1 MDALKK
7 ARAFMK
13 EDGNKVRPWVLESD
27 LACDGSDG
35 HDLFDRSAADDT
47 VATTVLLLFSAAA
60 AATGTTTAAAAASKR
75 PNFGF
80 PETLDTRLSCPWD
93 F

>member
-1 MDALKK
+1 MTAV
-7 ARAFMK
+7 M
-13 EDGNKVRPWVLESD
+13 VT
-27 LACDGSDG
+27 
-35 HDLFDRSAADDT
+35 LFDRSAADAT

-60 AATGTTTAAAAASKR
+60 AATGTTTAAAAAASKR

-80 PETLDTRLSCPWD
+80 PETLDTRLSCPWG